1 MRLLMHDTL
10 VTGMFLAPLVRDWVE
25 PAADVT
31 VETRADL
38 RAADVQAGDAA
49 LIPASEVTLLQQ
61 SHQVVPAIAVVAE
74 GIGPISLRTPVRPDE
89 VERTPVRSLGAS
101 GVAELLAR
109 ATLQPYFGIQA
120 TAWARDVN
128 EPAAEAIILEGAAAM
143 RPIEGGFAEDLC
155 RAWFILTGL
164 PVVTHLLIVPL
175 TVAPIDLQSVVDTLR
190 VAGAAGHERRREW
203 RTERIERDGLD
214 RERVNALFAGLRYKL
229 TPADRRALVS
239 LVQRGGRGSAYP
251 PLTTLQFV
259 EPPATD
265 VDPSD
270 L

>member
-10 VTGMFLAPLVRDWVE
+10 VSGMYLAPLVRDWVE

-31 VETRADL
+31 VVARADL
-38 RAADVQAGDAA
+38 RAGDVGAGDAA
-49 LIPASEVTLLQQ
+49 LIPASEVALVQQ

-89 VERTPVRSLGAS
+89 VERTPVRLLGAS

-120 TAWARDVN
+120 TAWTRDVDG
-128 EPAAEAIILEGAAAM
+128 PAAEAVILEGAAAM

-164 PVVTHLLIVPL
+164 PVVTHLLVVPL
-175 TVAPIDLQSVVDTLR
+175 TVAAIDLLSVVDTLR
-190 VAGAAGHERRREW
+190 NAGTAGRERRREW
-203 RTERIERDGLD
+203 RTEQIERNGLD
-214 RERVNALFAGLRYKL
+214 RERVNALFAGLRYDL
-229 TPADRRALVS
+229 TPTDRQALVS
-239 LVQRGGRGSAYP
+239 LFQRGGRGSTYP

-259 EPPATD
+259 EPLTPE
-265 VDPSD
+265 VDPTKP
-270 L
+270 